1 MTFIAFFAP
10 KTSDMS
16 AFINIEDYDASLHR
30 EILDSLTRGN
40 DDIIEVCEDQAVA
53 EMKGYLKS
61 RYDVETIFGRR
72 GADRHPLILM
82 YAKDIAVY
90 HIFCV
95 HNPMKIS
102 EIRKSRY
109 ERAVEWL
116 KMVSADEITIDGAD
130 MLPEETLKENSRWQ
144 IHSNPLRP
152 THF

>member
-1 MTFIAFFAP
+1 
-10 KTSDMS
+10 MS

-61 RYDVETIFGRR
+61 RYDVETIFRQKGGGQTSAHTHVREGHRRLPHLLRAQPDEDIRNTQVTLREGRQ
-72 GADRHPLILM
+72 
-82 YAKDIAVY
+82 
-90 HIFCV
+90 
-95 HNPMKIS
+95 
-102 EIRKSRY
+102 
-109 ERAVEWL
+109 WL

-130 MLPEETLKENSRWQ
+130 LLPADTLKENSRWQ